1 MLISAKILSF
11 FLVFF
16 AVARYMRKNIQ
27 NVFLV
32 YKDENKR
39 VQWLVNGIW
48 YMVKKTIIN
57 VVFLYTGS
65 KPKTYLNIIL
75 IHTLELDHVDS
86 NYCSI
91 LTFYK
96 KLFYNKTFFILYFF
110 LLSIRRK
117 KYPISLIRSMI
128 DPSLKREFSLV
139 YDSLCSDWLV
149 KKKDE
154 C

>member
-1 MLISAKILSF
+1 M
-11 FLVFF
+11 
-16 AVARYMRKNIQ
+16 
-27 NVFLV
+27 V
-32 YKDENKR
+32 Y
-39 VQWLVNGIW
+39 G
-48 YMVKKTIIN
+48 KKTIIN

-65 KPKTYLNIIL
+65 KPKTYFNIIL

-149 KKKDE
+149 KKKRRVLDRYIQSFIV
-154 C
+154 CKAPRKTVPYFFRDSKIYG